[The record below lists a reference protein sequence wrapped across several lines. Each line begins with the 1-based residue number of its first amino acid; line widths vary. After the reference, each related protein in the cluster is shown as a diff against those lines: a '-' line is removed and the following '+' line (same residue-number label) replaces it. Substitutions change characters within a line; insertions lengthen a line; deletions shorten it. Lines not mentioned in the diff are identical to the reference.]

1 MKGEQANLLIN
12 AFYESIV
19 ARERDET
26 AALNIGLHQ
35 TAIRQ
40 CGLDLYVN
48 LVDKE
53 ELLQHEKD
61 NDTAD
66 R

>member
-19 ARERDET
+19 ARERDEEV
-26 AALNIGLHQ
+26 ALNIGMHQ
-35 TAIRQ
+35 MTIQQ
-40 CGLDLYVN
+40 CGLDLYIN

-53 ELLQHEKD
+53 EIDNHEK
-61 NDTAD
+61 NTSITNG
-66 R
+66 

>member
-19 ARERDET
+19 ARERDEEV
-26 AALNIGLHQ
+26 AANIGMHQ
-35 TAIRQ
+35 MTIQQ
-40 CGLDLYVN
+40 CGLDLYIN

-53 ELLQHEKD
+53 EIDNHEK
-61 NDTAD
+61 NTSITNG
-66 R
+66 